1 MKPRSV
7 ATSQMG
13 WRKSTDSTVS
23 HYRYNEP
30 QVRYNQSFVTYN
42 YYSSRGESS
51 PRIIAIPTMKNTSN
65 QATGNKVKITPRT
78 LASTMM
84 RGR

>member
-1 MKPRSV
+1 MVDMKPRNV
-7 ATSQMG
+7 ATSQMVY
-13 WRKSTDSTVS
+13 RESSDSTVS

-42 YYSSRGESS
+42 YSSIRGNLK
-51 PRIIAIPTMKNTSN
+51 PRIIATPT
-65 QATGNKVKITPRT
+65 
-78 LASTMM
+78 M